1 MIVFDRLYE
10 RVAKLSK
17 ENAAIIADYVISM
30 KTEINS
36 SDYYRRDWHEKSKD
50 RVLFDS
56 NLATVNYP
64 AGKAPGSVTYMRN
77 FDPERFV
84 LTFRNRDYEINE
96 VVKATT
102 QLLKKIKA
110 MD

>member
-1 MIVFDRLYE
+1 
-10 RVAKLSK
+10 LSID
-17 ENAAIIADYVISM
+17 E
-30 KTEINS
+30 S
-36 SDYYRRDWHEKSKD
+36 SPLKQRKSRNNFEHYDFYIQDWHERSKD
-50 RVLFDS
+50 RVPIDS
-56 NLATVNYP
+56 NLAAVNYP
-64 AGKAPGSVTYMRN
+64 AGKAPGSVAYMRN

-102 QLLKKIKA
+102 QLLKNIKA

>member
-1 MIVFDRLYE
+1 MILYFERKIEIATDGLSHDCFNRFYE

-50 RVLFDS
+50 RVLIDS
-56 NLATVNYP
+56 NLAAVNYP
-64 AGKAPGSVTYMRN
+64 A
-77 FDPERFV
+77 
-84 LTFRNRDYEINE
+84 
-96 VVKATT
+96 
-102 QLLKKIKA
+102 
-110 MD
+110 

>member
-36 SDYYRRDWHEKSKD
+36 LDYYRRDCMK
-50 RVLFDS
+50 
-56 NLATVNYP
+56 
-64 AGKAPGSVTYMRN
+64 
-77 FDPERFV
+77 
-84 LTFRNRDYEINE
+84 NRRIEY
-96 VVKATT
+96 
-102 QLLKKIKA
+102 LLI
-110 MD
+110 

>member
-1 MIVFDRLYE
+1 MKNRRIEY
-10 RVAKLSK
+10 
-17 ENAAIIADYVISM
+17 II
-30 KTEINS
+30 
-36 SDYYRRDWHEKSKD
+36 
-50 RVLFDS
+50 DS

-102 QLLKKIKA
+102 QLSKKIKQWIDISF
-110 MD
+110 MNSTGMLNSKDCSGLYR

>member
-1 MIVFDRLYE
+1 M
-10 RVAKLSK
+10 
-17 ENAAIIADYVISM
+17 NAPLKQRKSRNCFEHYDFYIQ
-30 KTEINS
+30 
-36 SDYYRRDWHEKSKD
+36 DWHERSND
-50 RVLFDS
+50 RVLIDS
-56 NLATVNYP
+56 HLAAVNYP
-64 AGKAPGSVTYMRN
+64 AGKARSSVAYMRN

-102 QLLKKIKA
+102 KLLKKIKA

>member
-10 RVAKLSK
+10 RVSKLSK

-36 SDYYRRDWHEKSKD
+36 SDYYRRYWHEKSKD
-50 RVLFDS
+50 RVLIDS